1 MKRIF
6 IISLLGSLSCCPLF
20 AQQTDPT
27 LTGAVLAQSEMRNMS
42 FNDRE

>member
-6 IISLLGSLSCCPLF
+6 IISLLGGLTFCPLM

-27 LTGAVLAQSEMRNMS
+27 LTGAVVAQSEM
-42 FNDRE
+42 EKPH